1 MTFFTRPKFQDRQI
15 VQNSGSTIT
24 LSGETNI
31 NQTGYFRINKGAF
44 PGLVATSLDNN
55 GTVVWGPVSGLSW
68 SISGCTSPFYVNNIV
83 ACPNSG
89 NTIQIDAGNLALN
102 SELNFLIALSAG
114 TATDNVL
121 VIDNNGYVK
130 SVPQSSVTPIF
141 TGNTSANCIT
151 DLYVTNIHGCSPI
164 TIWDPVQSYG
174 SEASGLNS
182 FVFSNQSTTK
192 DDYSAIL
199 GGNNNIISGN
209 SINSG
214 IIAGSQNKIFSGDS
228 SVIIGGYNN
237 LIDGHAYS
245 TILGGVNN
253 IIHGPTPANLHET
266 IIGGNNNI
274 ISGTGVSYSSI
285 IGGYN
290 NKILGSSFKTIIL
303 NSYETTVEDSA
314 NSIILCTANSGLG
327 SILRS
332 DHTFSLNSEI
342 NLQDSDNNVLF
353 NSNGSIS
360 GVTAIVFNSSSL
372 SADTSSAL
380 FNVFSDTTTVT
391 NSGNL
396 ATVFTN
402 NNTVNNSTYSS
413 LIFLG
418 GNNNII
424 GNNSS
429 SNTSNGSNVIINSD
443 DSTIYA
449 YGDNVTPPGSDTN
462 YNFIL
467 SSINSTINEYVTH
480 VSIIGSSGITID
492 PNVTKTTVLNLNNIT
507 VDESNA
513 VYTSKLL
520 AGANTIVSGN
530 KSNFVVNEYNSYGN
544 IRPNFSL
551 GLDSNSTPSSPGI
564 YDIVIPSGWV
574 IEDIKIYTGVSD
586 PSIKQASA
594 TTGSGAFNPETKVT
608 VDSAN
613 YNIANM
619 INIYDDTNT
628 VNKMGNYFA
637 GGDTLYISFYD
648 SLGNLTSIT
657 DVNAYYNVLIKW
669 WYGPEIL

>member
-15 VQNSGSTIT
+15 VQHSGSTIT

-44 PGLVATSLDNN
+44 PGLVATSLDND

-89 NTIQIDAGNLALN
+89 NTIQIDAGSLDLN
-102 SELNFLIALSAG
+102 SELRFLISLSGG
-114 TATDNVL
+114 TSNDSIL
-121 VIDNNGYVK
+121 VIDSNGYVK
-130 SVPQSSVTPIF
+130 NISQNSML
-141 TGNTSANCIT
+141 TGSCIT

-182 FVFSNQSTTK
+182 FVFSDQSTVK

-199 GGNNNIISGN
+199 GGNRNIISGN

-303 NSYETTVEDSA
+303 NSYETTIEDSS
-314 NSIILCTANSGLG
+314 NSIVLCAENSGLG

-332 DHTFSLNSEI
+332 DHTFSLHSEVY
-342 NLQDSDNNVLF
+342 LQDSDGSILF
-353 NSNGSIS
+353 NSTGNIS
-360 GVTAIVFNSSSL
+360 GVTTIAFNSAALSGNSSSG
-372 SADTSSAL
+372 L

-396 ATVFTN
+396 ATIFTN
-402 NNTVNNSTYSS
+402 NNVVDSSTYSS

-443 DSTIYA
+443 YSTIYA

-467 SSINSTINEYVTH
+467 SSINSTVNEYVTH

-492 PNVTKTTVLNLNNIT
+492 PNVTKTTILNLNDKSIN
-507 VDESNA
+507 ESNT
-513 VYTSKLL
+513 VYTPNLL
-520 AGANTIVSGN
+520 AGANTLVSGN
-530 KSNFVVNEYNSYGN
+530 KSNFAVNEYNSYGN
-544 IRPNFSL
+544 IRPNYQL
-551 GLDSNSTPSSPGI
+551 NLNSGTPAFGTGV
-564 YDIVIPSGWV
+564 YDINIPAGWV
-574 IEDIKIYTGVSD
+574 IEDIKIY
-586 PSIKQASA
+586 IKTQDTTIRLASVT
-594 TTGSGAFNPETKVT
+594 TTGGTFGPETKINT
-608 VDSAN
+608 NSSN
-613 YNIANM
+613 YNILSM
-619 INIYDDTNT
+619 INIYDGAIGRT
-628 VNKMGNYFA
+628 KMTNYFLVS
-637 GGDTLYISFYD
+637 DTLYVNFYD
-648 SLGNLTSIT
+648 SFGVATSIS
-657 DVNAYYNVLIKW
+657 DGEYVVLIKW